1 MKLSFFSI
9 DLHKRFEGKYEEKIM
24 QDIAIF
30 VLSGVYQYPPYH
42 HYLGGTR
49 VLQKIAK
56 KGGEFL

>member
-1 MKLSFFSI
+1 
-9 DLHKRFEGKYEEKIM
+9 M